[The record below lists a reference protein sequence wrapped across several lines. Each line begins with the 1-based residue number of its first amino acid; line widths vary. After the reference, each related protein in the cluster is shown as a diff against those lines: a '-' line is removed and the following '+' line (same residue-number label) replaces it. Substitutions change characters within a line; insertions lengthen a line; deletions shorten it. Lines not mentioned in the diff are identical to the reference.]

1 MSRKRDSTLG
11 SLSSVATDSLTIAKE
26 VVMTPFASDHRRTE
40 SNRILTDLAPSLMH
54 PKFAN
59 RAGTPVS
66 IKRPQHRPPLLN
78 LRSKVPGAGRFGQE
92 PPSATSLA
100 ILENAEVLAQLS
112 LDRGESVN
120 DVSLIRGFRATI
132 PSSELSKQRRRTQ
145 RGEIV
150 DTDLGGDRLGLRRLG
165 ERARGLLTE
174 TGHSDGEGEDR
185 PGRKTRRRR
194 KQSRASR
201 EALLAS
207 NLHLE
212 DLVKAA
218 DEIAQDKDNLC
229 VRQSLVNAEIAEVTA
244 KIGTLEEIRRRLE
257 KSLLKL
263 QEESLELDDEL
274 EGIQE
279 MMASPSVTSAAGTKA
294 LPATATTPAKSSRRR
309 KGPAFLPS
317 EHDELPS
324 GVAFMSLQGHT
335 APVTALDFS
344 EPYGMLVT
352 AGQDDV
358 VKVWD
363 LCDGETIG
371 ELRGHKGTVKAV
383 QVEDT
388 LCLTGGAD
396 GNVKMWD
403 LRLVEDYE
411 DKLREQSDKARRD
424 PLSSIAEKNEASGE
438 DEDEHKEDPGPCVR
452 TLEGHSKAV
461 TAMYYEG
468 GTLVTGSSDKTL
480 RQWDVSTGQCVQ
492 TMDILWA
499 ISNPPVLPSLPPSP
513 RKKARPGMSNRSSTS
528 FGSVQYDDLL
538 PSPGGATNPNA
549 AHQQLLA
556 AVTGQFAVPTPPFAD
571 GTWDMYQ
578 DFVGGVQFW
587 GYALASGS
595 GDGAV
600 RMWDTRTGQAHR
612 TLTGHTAPVTCLQFD
627 EHNIVSGSLDKTIR
641 IWDMRMGSVAELHKY
656 EYPVTAVQ
664 FDSRKVV
671 AAVGENGVEVY
682 NRTTAEHSRLVVN
695 GHTKPAERLR
705 FMDKYIVSGGRD
717 GCAKVWAM

>member
-11 SLSSVATDSLTIAKE
+11 SLSSAATESYTIAKE
-26 VVMTPFASDHRRTE
+26 VVMTPFASEHRRTE
-40 SNRILTDLAPSLMH
+40 STRILADLAPSLMH
-54 PKFAN
+54 HKFTS
-59 RAGTPVS
+59 RAGTPVGLT
-66 IKRPQHRPPLLN
+66 RPHRPSLLRLPTN
-78 LRSKVPGAGRFGQE
+78 VPGVGRFGQE

-112 LDRGESVN
+112 LDRGESASE
-120 DVSLIRGFRATI
+120 VSLIRGFRATI

-145 RGEIV
+145 RGELV
-150 DTDLGGDRLGLRRLG
+150 DTDLGGDRLGLRKLG

-174 TGHSDGEGEDR
+174 GEHSGGEGDDR

-207 NLHLE
+207 NVHLE
-212 DLVKAA
+212 DLLKAA
-218 DEIAQDKDNLC
+218 DEIAQDKDNLR

-244 KIGTLEEIRRRLE
+244 KIGTLEEIRRRLQ
-257 KSLLKL
+257 KSLLML

-274 EGIQE
+274 EGVQE

-294 LPATATTPAKSSRRR
+294 LPPTAATPVKSSRRR

-324 GVAFMSLQGHT
+324 GVAFMSLQAHT
-335 APVTALDFS
+335 GPITALDFN

-352 AGQDDV
+352 AGQDDI

-371 ELRGHKGTVKAV
+371 ELRGHKGTVKTV

-411 DKLREQSDKARRD
+411 DKLREQSEKARRD
-424 PLSSIAEKNEASGE
+424 PLSSIAEKNEGGGE
-438 DEDEHKEDPGPCVR
+438 DDEEPPKEDPGPCVR

-461 TAMYYEG
+461 TAMYYED

-480 RQWDVSTGQCVQ
+480 RQWDVSTGQCVL

-513 RKKARPGMSNRSSTS
+513 RKKTRSGLSHRSSTS

-549 AHQQLLA
+549 AQQQLLA

-600 RMWDTRTGQAHR
+600 RMWDMRTGQAHR
-612 TLTGHTAPVTCLQFD
+612 TLTGHTAPVTCIQFD
-627 EHNIVSGSLDKTIR
+627 EHNIVSGSLDKTVR
-641 IWDMRMGSVAELHKY
+641 IWDMRMGAVSELHKY
-656 EYPVTAVQ
+656 EFPVTAVQ

-705 FMDKYIVSGGRD
+705 FMDKYLVSGGRD